1 MKKQTFLQ
9 KAKVT
14 NYKEMKG
21 HDGCPSFNFD
31 LKFDGVKICNV
42 FDDSYGGELRIH
54 NYKGQSIEDIYKS
67 IDEKSLWDEKHQW
80 TTCLDL
86 LLHQV
91 REQHI
96 FQKEDKKGVLIG
108 DSYHNYSIIAYKG
121 TIENFIKKYE
131 IGKRLYQDIIDE
143 QIKKGENI
151 LNKDYLL
158 SLGFNFNVWYNIK

>member
-1 MKKQTFLQ
+1 MNKVTFLQ

-21 HDGCPSFNFD
+21 HDGCPIFNFD

-42 FDDSYGGELRIH
+42 FDDSYGGSLQIH
-54 NYKGQSIEDIYKS
+54 NYKGQSIEDIYNS
-67 IDEKSLWDEKHQW
+67 INKKSLWDEKYQW

-91 REQHI
+91 REQYI
-96 FQKEDKKGVLIG
+96 FQKEDKKGILVG
-108 DSYHNYSIIAYKG
+108 ESYHYCSIIGYKG
-121 TIENFIKKYE
+121 TIENFIKKYKD
-131 IGKRLYQDIIDE
+131 GKKLYQNIIDE
-143 QIKKGENI
+143 QIQKRKNI

-158 SLGFNFNVWYNIK
+158 GLGFTI

>member
-67 IDEKSLWDEKHQW
+67 IDEKSLNDDRLLSPKLKYGWKIS
-80 TTCLDL
+80 LDL

-91 REQHI
+91 REQYI
-96 FQKEDKKGVLIG
+96 FQKEDKKGILVG
-108 DSYHNYSIIAYKG
+108 DSYHYCSIIGYKG
-121 TIENFIKKYE
+121 TIENFIKKYKD
-131 IGKRLYQDIIDE
+131 GKKLYQDIIDE
-143 QIKKGENI
+143 QIKKGKNI
-151 LNKDYLL
+151 LNKTYLKN
-158 SLGFNFNVWYNIK
+158 LGFNI